1 MTRPLSVV
9 NADSQMEYRVILYH
23 KQASSARTRFL
34 KFSHDSVCAFTGI
47 PDLARLAEG
56 RASKMLI
63 HPSAV
68 LREVEDRLGLV
79 AGSLKVEPEYRHHV
93 TVPGGSIQV
102 LLAHIETLDPP
113 FAAAEKVDA
122 RFIDLTQA
130 RGLPP
135 IEMELLRHAYELVM
149 GGY

>member
-1 MTRPLSVV
+1 
-9 NADSQMEYRVILYH
+9 MEYRVILYH

-47 PDLARLAEG
+47 PRLARLMEG
-56 RASKMLI
+56 RTTNMVV

-68 LREVEDRLGLV
+68 LREVESRLGLV
-79 AGSLKVEPEYRHHV
+79 GGSLKAETEYRQHV
-93 TVPGGSIQV
+93 SVPGGNIQII
-102 LLAHIETLDPP
+102 LACIDTLDPP
-113 FAAAEKVDA
+113 FEAAEQVDA
-122 RFIDLTQA
+122 RFIDLTQS
-130 RGLPP
+130 RGLPQ